1 MKSETEE
8 TAPDWWIRTKAIF
21 DAARDEMELSGYSS
35 REATDEQLE
44 EWTQRLE
51 RQAKLGAY
59 DGGVF

>member
-1 MKSETEE
+1 MNDEKKETV
-8 TAPDWWIRTKAIF
+8 PDWWIRTKAVF

-44 EWTQRLE
+44 AWAQRLE
-51 RQAKLGAY
+51 RQAKLDAY

>member
-8 TAPDWWIRTKAIF
+8 TVPDWWIRTKAVF

-44 EWTQRLE
+44 AWAQRLE
-51 RQAKLGAY
+51 RQRLLLEEEERP
-59 DGGVF
+59 F